1 MDVRICG
8 DLHRGSLMGSDQEYD
23 FQCLSMYKEIVSLSG
38 YESEVLTVYP
48 LFKIQ
53 KAGVQCVCILPLAT
67 S

>member
-1 MDVRICG
+1 
-8 DLHRGSLMGSDQEYD
+8 MGSDQEYD